1 MQSRKELLE
10 FFVKVQEPVVARYER
25 MERRGILLALAP
37 KKMTFFSKLLPKK
50 IQERILDGICRDI
63 YRKNAVDISRN
74 KVLLKSQLDAVRQ
87 CIAKDDDQSIAAWIE
102 NTRQQLKEIFSND
115 QLQYTVSATWNVRW
129 IIGQI
134 EGAGSIHPV

>member
-10 FFVKVQEPVVARYER
+10 FFVKVQEPVVARYEQ

-37 KKMTFFSKLLPKK
+37 KKMPFFSKLLPKK
-50 IQERILDGICRDI
+50 IHERILDGICRDI
-63 YRKNAVDISRN
+63 YRKNTVDISRN
-74 KVLLKSQLDAVRQ
+74 KVLLKSQIDAMRQ

-129 IIGQI
+129 IIDQI